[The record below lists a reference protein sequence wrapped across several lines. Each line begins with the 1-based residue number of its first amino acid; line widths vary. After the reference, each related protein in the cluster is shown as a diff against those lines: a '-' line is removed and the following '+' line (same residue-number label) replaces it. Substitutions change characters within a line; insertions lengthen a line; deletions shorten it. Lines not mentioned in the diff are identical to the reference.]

1 MSSPI
6 AQRPTRLRLVIR
18 VCAAYT
24 AGSGLVALLLWFVG
38 SPPIAAVWSN
48 TVSSPSTAVFFV
60 LYGVALLLR
69 SAFPTHRGIRWLGT
83 SINVAG
89 AVVALLLFVLQSRGV
104 YLEIEHAGIT
114 IVHVPGTSYAGH
126 MSRVT
131 ALFFVLAALS
141 FLASLPAVRGR
152 LRSDLVA
159 VVLAGIVLAAGLVF
173 TLAYLLGTP
182 LSSGGSF
189 IPPSAMTC
197 AAAAA
202 LGVALLGLASPP
214 RTTTEGEDRRS
225 GVVYLVAFVVLAAGI
240 VSTGSFYFRQY
251 GTRFRVQVE
260 RELAATAE
268 LKVVGLLQ
276 WRAERLGD
284 AAILSQNAALA
295 RLVRRTLE
303 RPADAGAREELRSWL
318 SSYRA
323 DLWYDRIR
331 LLDARGVSRFVDPAD
346 VVGPAS
352 SSVLRGA
359 SEALRSGQVMLQDFY
374 RSEND
379 GRIYLGVLAPILDEH
394 GGGPPLGV
402 LFFRVNPATYFYHSL
417 ETWPVP
423 SRTAEVLLI
432 RRDVND
438 ALFLNPLRFSPDAA
452 LTLRVA
458 LGSRERPAAKAVL
471 GEEGLVEG
479 RDYRGVP
486 VEAVARRVPDSPWF
500 LVAKMDD
507 SEVMAPLRERWWF
520 TVALVGVL
528 LLGLATGLGLLWR
541 QQRVRF
547 YRERYRAAEA
557 LRVLG
562 SRQEALLAA
571 VPDIIMEVDANRVYT
586 WANRP
591 GIEFFGEDVLGKEA
605 AAYFEGEP
613 DTHQAVEPVF
623 NGPGDV
629 IYVESRQRRRDGQ
642 KRLLAWW
649 RRALT
654 DAAGN
659 VTGALS
665 TARDITDQRGIEE
678 AVRRQEQFLRVMLES
693 QNDGVVACDENGSV
707 VLFNKTA
714 REFHGVDVR
723 DIPPEQWSE
732 YYTLYDADGR
742 SPLPRNANPLVRAFN
757 GERVEQAGMVIKAK
771 GQEPRYVA
779 ASGEA
784 FYDDAGRRLGAVVVM
799 RDVTDLKKSIESL
812 REIARDL
819 RHAEELGHLGHWSV
833 DLRTNRV
840 SCSEEVFR
848 IYGVAADVDLTP
860 ERMAEFVHPEDRDR
874 SGRAAG
880 ETEYRI
886 VRPDGS
892 LRYLAIDGEV
902 QHDEAGEAVAVFW
915 TVQDVTELRHKEREL
930 AERNEELA
938 RFTYAVSHDLRSPLV
953 TIKTFVG
960 YLEQDFRGPDATRM
974 EKDLAYI
981 HSATDKM
988 GLLLDE
994 LLELS
999 RVGRTVSP
1007 SADAPLQ
1014 SVVRDAL
1021 ALVAGRI
1028 AERGVR
1034 VDVTEEPVVLFG
1046 DRRRLVEVFQ
1056 NLVDNAVGFMGDQP
1070 APRVEIGVEADG
1082 VRTVLFVRDNGI
1094 GIDQRHLPK
1103 LFGLFEK
1110 LDSGSAGSGMGL
1122 ALVKRIV
1129 EVHGGRIWVE
1139 SEGLGKGAI
1148 FRFTLAG
1155 TKLEG
1160 H

>member
-1 MSSPI
+1 VSSPI
-6 AQRPTRLRLVIR
+6 AQDPARLRLVIR
-18 VCAAYT
+18 ICAAYV
-24 AGSGLVALLLWFVG
+24 AGTGLIALLLWFLG
-38 SPPIAAVWSN
+38 SSFVTAPGSN
-48 TVSSPSTAVFFV
+48 TVPPPSAAVFLV
-60 LYGVALLLR
+60 LYAIALFLR
-69 SAFPTHRGIRWLGT
+69 GDFPAHRGARWIGA
-83 SINVAG
+83 SINAAG
-89 AVVALLLFVLQSRGV
+89 AVLAPLLFVLQSYGV
-104 YLEIEHAGIT
+104 FAGIERAGIAT
-114 IVHVPGTSYAGH
+114 IHSPGASYTGH
-126 MSRVT
+126 LSPVT
-131 ALFFVLAALS
+131 ALCLVLAALS

-152 LRSDLVA
+152 LRLDLVA
-159 VVLAGIVLAAGLVF
+159 AVLAGLVLAAGLAL
-173 TLAYLLGTP
+173 TLAYLFGTP
-182 LSSGGSF
+182 LSSSGSF
-189 IPPSAMTC
+189 FSPSAMTST
-197 AAAAA
+197 AEVA
-202 LGVALLGLASPP
+202 LGIALLGLAAPP
-214 RTTTEGEDRRS
+214 RTTTEGEDSRS
-225 GVVYLVAFVVLAAGI
+225 GIVYLVAFVVLAAGI
-240 VSTGSFYFRQY
+240 VSAGSFYFRQY
-251 GTRFRVQVE
+251 GTRFHTQVG

-284 AAILSQNAALA
+284 GAILSQNAALA
-295 RLVRRTLE
+295 RLVRRVLE
-303 RPADAGAREELRSWL
+303 RPEDAEVRQELHSWL
-318 SSYRA
+318 GSYRTYRG
-323 DLWYDRIR
+323 YDRIR
-331 LLDARGVSRFVDPAD
+331 LLDARGVTRFVDPAD
-346 VVGPAS
+346 GIGPAS
-352 SSVLRGA
+352 SSVVRGA
-359 SEALRSGQVMLQDFY
+359 SEAIRSGRVMLQDFY

-379 GRIYLGVLAPILDEH
+379 GRIYLGVFAPVRDER

-402 LFFRVNPATYFYHSL
+402 LFFRINPETVFYHSL
-417 ETWPVP
+417 EAWPVP
-423 SRTAEVLLI
+423 SRTAEVLLV
-432 RRDVND
+432 RRDANN
-438 ALFLNPLRFSPDAA
+438 ALYLNPLKFSPDAA
-452 LTLRVA
+452 LTLA
-458 LGSRERPAAKAVL
+458 SRETPAAKAVL
-471 GEEGLVEG
+471 GEEGLLVG

-486 VEAVARRVPDSPWF
+486 VEAVARAIPGSPWF
-500 LVAKMDD
+500 LIAKMDD

-520 TVALVGVL
+520 TVALVGIL

-547 YRERYRAAEA
+547 YRERYRAAEV
-557 LRVLG
+557 LRVLR
-562 SRQEALLAA
+562 SRHEALLAA
-571 VPDIIMEVDANRVYT
+571 IPDIIMEVDANRVFT

-591 GIEFFGEDVLGKEA
+591 GIEFFGEDVLGKDA
-605 AAYFEGEP
+605 AAYFEGEQ
-613 DTHQAVEPVF
+613 DTYHAVEPVF
-623 NGPGDV
+623 KGSADV
-629 IYVESRQRRRDGQ
+629 IYVESWQARRDGQ
-642 KRLLAWW
+642 KRLLAWGF
-649 RRALT
+649 RALT

-665 TARDITDQRGIEE
+665 TARDITDQREIEE
-678 AVRRQEQFLRVMLES
+678 AVRRQEHFLRVMLES
-693 QNDGVVACDENGSV
+693 QNDGIVACDEMEKV
-707 VLFNKTA
+707 VVFNKTA

-723 DIPPEQWSE
+723 DVPPERWSE
-732 YYTLYDADGR
+732 YYTLCDSDGR
-742 SPLPRNANPLVRAFN
+742 FPLPRDAIPLVRAFN
-757 GERVEQAGMVIKAK
+757 GERVEQVGMVIEAK
-771 GQEPRYVA
+771 GQEPRYVT

-799 RDVTDLKKSIESL
+799 RDVTDLKRSIESL
-812 REIARDL
+812 QETARDL

-848 IYGVAADVDLTP
+848 IYGVPADVDLTP

-874 SGRAAG
+874 SGRVSGG

-915 TVQDVTELRHKEREL
+915 TVQDVTELRRKEREL

-953 TIKTFVG
+953 TIRTFVG
-960 YLEQDFRGPDATRM
+960 YLEQDFRSQDATRM

-999 RVGRTVSP
+999 RIGRTVTP
-1007 SADAPLQ
+1007 SAEAPLQ
-1014 SVVRDAL
+1014 AVVRDAL

-1028 AERGVR
+1028 AERRVR

-1082 VRTVLFVRDNGI
+1082 VRTVLFVRDNGA
-1094 GIDQRHLPK
+1094 GIDPRHQPK

-1110 LDSGSAGSGMGL
+1110 LDPGSAGAGMGL

-1139 SEGLGKGAI
+1139 SEGIDKGAT

-1155 TKLEG
+1155 TKIEG